1 MEIKQDEIKE
11 VKKIGKLNGDDVK
24 LIALKGGFHIGM
36 GKKEKNSNKI
46 DILAVG
52 SHPALIHHQISK
64 QYPNSFEQ
72 TLQKSESELL
82 PSIEEYSQFLN
93 KQHRDLL
100 GLDIYVMKKNEEV
113 EFKITQ
119 HNLDV
124 FTIKAK
130 QTDNVLELNKT
141 EKHSKIIN
149 NMNIKDLSKSL
160 EKSIQKYAEQNSIN
174 VKKNF

>member
-1 MEIKQDEIKE
+1 VEIKQDEIKE

-24 LIALKGGFHIGM
+24 IIALKGGFHIGM
-36 GKKEKNSNKI
+36 GKKEKNSNKV

-72 TLQKSESELL
+72 TLQKSESNLL
-82 PSIEEYSQFLN
+82 PSIEEHSQFLD
-93 KQHRDLL
+93 KKHRDLL

-113 EFKITQ
+113 QFKITQ

-124 FTIKAK
+124 FTINAK
-130 QTDNVLELNKT
+130 ESNGTLELNKT
-141 EKHSKIIN
+141 EKHSKTLN
-149 NMNIKDLSKSL
+149 NMDIKDLSKSL
-160 EKSIQKYAEQNSIN
+160 EKSIQQYAKKHNVSI
-174 VKKNF
+174 KKKF